1 MQAKKRLITF
11 RTVLIFVI
19 ILILGIFALLRLGE
33 YESKPDN
40 RTPLAECLTKK
51 GVKMYG
57 AYWCPHC
64 SAQKKLFGTAFSKVT
79 YVECAI
85 PGDPQQQ
92 TQACKDEKIAGYP
105 TWIFPDDIRVSGEQT
120 LENLAKKVDCP
131 WSGKVE

>member
-19 ILILGIFALLRLGE
+19 ILILGVFALVRLAE
-33 YESKPDN
+33 YESKSDT

-64 SAQKKLFGTAFSKVT
+64 VAQKKLFGTAFSKIA
-79 YVECAI
+79 YVECAV

-92 TQACKDEKIAGYP
+92 TQACKDAKISGYP
-105 TWIFPDDIRVSGEQT
+105 TWIFPDDSRVFGEQT
-120 LENLAKKVDCP
+120 LEKLAQRVDCP